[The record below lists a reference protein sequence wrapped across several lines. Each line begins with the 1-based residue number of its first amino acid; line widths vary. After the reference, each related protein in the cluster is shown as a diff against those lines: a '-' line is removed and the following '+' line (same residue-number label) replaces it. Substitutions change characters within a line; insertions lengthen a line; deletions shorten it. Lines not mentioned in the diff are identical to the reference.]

1 MVRRSAPASSMWVR
15 QGDFAVD
22 AALAL
27 TDMNDHAFAVEVG
40 WFQMAQFIRAQAGG
54 VEGGEHR
61 PVFEIVGVV
70 ENANDFF
77 HRRRLSSNGAIVN
90 WLQKAVP
97 GGSVL
102 VCRDHVIWQFHRQHG
117 W

>member
-1 MVRRSAPASSMWVR
+1 MWVR

-77 HRRRLSSNGAIVN
+77 HAEYAGEGAP
-90 WLQKAVP
+90 AFGP
-97 GGSVL
+97 GDS
-102 VCRDHVIWQFHRQHG
+102 RHRTTSA
-117 W
+117 